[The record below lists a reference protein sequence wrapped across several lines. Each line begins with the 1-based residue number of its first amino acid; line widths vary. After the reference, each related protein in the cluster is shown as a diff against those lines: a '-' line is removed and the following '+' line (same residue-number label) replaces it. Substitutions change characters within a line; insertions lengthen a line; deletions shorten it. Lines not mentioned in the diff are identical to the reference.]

1 MLIPILISAKDNASS
16 ALKSIAASFQ
26 SLTSSA
32 ENAAKAAGNVSIKET
47 GAAKIAA
54 LREEINSSTQSLRTN
69 SAAESLRASK
79 ASLGSAEN
87 LVGERRRQH
96 ELLNTEKSAA
106 SLAQAELR
114 LAAARSKASSAGG
127 KFDLNASKIELAE
140 LEKSN
145 VGLNRISKMLGSVL
159 PSQFGAL
166 AGSGGGAFS
175 SIAGEISGADLAAGA
190 LVGTVGLGLVG
201 AFMAAGA
208 AASYLGDQFSKSVD
222 RQKTLVSSA
231 EPLVKNFGVS
241 YEEADKNVAETQK
254 RIAILGLSLPVSSEK
269 INVIASAVTT
279 PLAEMLKKAGMGIG
293 DLARYQDTIASKG
306 AILTAQT
313 PGGTPDDIS
322 RIFDRL
328 DTGTTAKG
336 LAHLELYQRSP
347 NLRAALEETFQK
359 YGIKN
364 TSELKASDKPQFM
377 LDLFNSAVTDQQVNR
392 LRGTVAAQLSQFT
405 DRLFNPTTGIFGLER
420 EMENKSGE
428 THTVFTEMS
437 RSLNILIGDGG
448 ILSNISN
455 LLGLTGDPM
464 KDLYNGIKGVNDW
477 LESLN
482 NFLKEFQKTPLNV
495 QAAKGSAEASGK
507 FFHGDLIGGIQS
519 SWKVMFPSQPT
530 PQGQP
535 TPDAQPKF
543 EGLNSRP
550 SAMGFMPLQSAIQT
564 EMRNKPTNSRL
575 LIANDSEAVLT
586 PQQLRSVSSP
596 QQTVKTENRSL
607 TLGAGAITIVA
618 NAQMNIE
625 EMAQMLIERLDL
637 EFNRSVTSLLA

>member
-201 AFMAAGA
+201 AFVAAGA

-222 RQKTLVSSA
+222 RQKVLVSDA
-231 EPLVKNFGVS
+231 EPLVKAFKIS
-241 YEEADKNVAETQK
+241 YEDADKNVKATQK
-254 RIAILGLSLPVSSEK
+254 RIALLGLDLPVSSEK
-269 INVIASAVTT
+269 INVVASGISDN
-279 PLAEMLKKAGMGIG
+279 LAGMLAKAGMGIG

-313 PGGTPDDIS
+313 PGGTPDDIN

-328 DTGTTAKG
+328 DSGTTAKG

-347 NLRAALEETFQK
+347 QLRSALEETFQK

-364 TSELKASDKPQFM
+364 TLELKASDKPQFM
-377 LDLFNSAVTDQQVNR
+377 LDLFNSAVTDQSVSR
-392 LRGTVAAQLSQFT
+392 LKGTVAAQLSQFT
-405 DRLFNPTTGIFGLER
+405 DRLFNPTTGIFGIER
-420 EMENKSGE
+420 EIEDKSGE
-428 THTVFTEMS
+428 THTVFAELS
-437 RSLNILIGDGG
+437 RSLDLIIGNNG
-448 ILSNISN
+448 ILSNVSTLI
-455 LLGLTGDPM
+455 GATGDPM

-477 LESLN
+477 LEGLN
-482 NFLKEFQKTPLNV
+482 NLLKDLQKSAPVFEAIKGSLSGVGRFFDVTSYQKTAVARLAGLKSE
-495 QAAKGSAEASGK
+495 Q
-507 FFHGDLIGGIQS
+507 Q
-519 SWKVMFPSQPT
+519 
-530 PQGQP
+530 
-535 TPDAQPKF
+535 AQPKF
-543 EGLNSRP
+543 EGTYGLMSRP
-550 SAMGFMPLQSAIQT
+550 SAMGFMPLQSAVQA

-586 PQQLRSVSSP
+586 PQQLRSVSST

-607 TLGAGAITIVA
+607 TIGDIHIYAA
-618 NAQMNIE
+618 NAQMSIE
-625 EMAQMLIERLDL
+625 ALADHVLDRIDR
-637 EFNRSVTSLLA
+637 EFDKSVTSLLA

>member
-1 MLIPILISAKDNASS
+1 MLIPILISAIDAASGTI
-16 ALKSIAASFQ
+16 KGVAASFQ
-26 SLTSSA
+26 GLTSSA
-32 ENAAKAAGNVSIKET
+32 NSAAQAAGNVSIKET

-69 SAAESLRASK
+69 SAIESLRSSK
-79 ASLGSAEN
+79 ANLNIAEG

-114 LAAARSKASSAGG
+114 LAAARSRASSAGG
-127 KFDLNASKIELAE
+127 KFDLNASKVELAA

-145 VGLNRISKMLGSVL
+145 VGLNRISSMLGSIL
-159 PSQFGAL
+159 PGQFGTL
-166 AGSGGGAFS
+166 ASTGGGAFS

-201 AFMAAGA
+201 AFMAAGK
-208 AASYLGDQFSKSVD
+208 AASYLGEQFSKSVE

-231 EPLVKNFGVS
+231 EPLVRNFGVS
-241 YEEADKNVAETQK
+241 YEEADKSVADTQK
-254 RIAILGLSLPVSSEK
+254 RIALLGLSLPVSSED
-269 INVIASAVTT
+269 INVVASGITT
-279 PLAEMLKKAGMGIG
+279 NLAGMLKKAGMGIG
-293 DLARYQDTIASKG
+293 DLAKYQDTIASKG
-306 AILTAQT
+306 AILSAST
-313 PGGTPDDIS
+313 PGGTPDDIN

-328 DTGTTAKG
+328 DSGTTAKG

-347 NLRAALEETFQK
+347 NLRAALEDTFQK

-364 TSELKASDKPQFM
+364 TTELKASDKPQFM

-392 LRGTVAAQLSQFT
+392 LRGTVAAQLSQFS

-495 QAAKGSAEASGK
+495 QAARGGAETAGK
-507 FFHGDLIGGIQS
+507 FFRGDLIGGIQS
-519 SWKVMFPSQPT
+519 AWKAMVPSS
-530 PQGQP
+530 PQSP
-535 TPDAQPKF
+535 EAQPKF
-543 EGLNSRP
+543 EGLSRP
-550 SAMGFMPLQSAIQT
+550 SAMGFMPLQSAIQA

-586 PQQLRSVSSP
+586 PQQLRSASST

-607 TLGAGAITIVA
+607 TLGSGAITIVA

-625 EMAQMLIERLDL
+625 EMAQLLFERLDD
-637 EFNRSVTSLLA
+637 EFNKSVVSLLA

>member
-1 MLIPILISAKDNASS
+1 MLIPILISAIDAASGTI
-16 ALKSIAASFQ
+16 KGVAASFQ
-26 SLTSSA
+26 GLTSSA
-32 ENAAKAAGNVSIKET
+32 NSAAQAAGNVSIKET

-69 SAAESLRASK
+69 SAIESLRSSK
-79 ASLGSAEN
+79 ANLNIAEG

-159 PSQFGAL
+159 PGQFGAL

-231 EPLVKNFGVS
+231 EPLVKNFSIS

-392 LRGTVAAQLSQFT
+392 LRGTVAAQLSQFS

-420 EMENKSGE
+420 GDLDSQKEGSQ
-428 THTVFTEMS
+428 TVFTELS
-437 RSLNILIGDGG
+437 RSLDLIIGDGG

-455 LLGLTGDPM
+455 LMGLTGDPM

-495 QAAKGSAEASGK
+495 QAARGGAETAGK
-507 FFHGDLIGGIQS
+507 FFRGDLIGGIQS
-519 SWKVMFPSQPT
+519 AWKAMVPSSPHS
-530 PQGQP
+530 
-535 TPDAQPKF
+535 PDAQPKF
-543 EGLNSRP
+543 EGLSRP
-550 SAMGFMPLQSAIQT
+550 SAMGFMPLQSAVQA
-564 EMRNKPTNSRL
+564 EMRNKPTNARL
-575 LIANDSEAVLT
+575 LIANDSETILT
-586 PQQLRSVSSP
+586 PQQLRSVSST

-625 EMAQMLIERLDL
+625 DMAQMLIERLDL
-637 EFNRSVTSLLA
+637 EFDKSVTNLLA

>member
-1 MLIPILISAKDNASS
+1 MLIPILISAIDAASGTI
-16 ALKSIAASFQ
+16 KGVAASFQ
-26 SLTSSA
+26 GLTSSA
-32 ENAAKAAGNVSIKET
+32 NSAAQAASNVSIKET

-54 LREEINSSTQSLRTN
+54 LRSEINASTQSLRTN
-69 SAAESLRASK
+69 SVIESLRSSK
-79 ASLGSAEN
+79 ASLNIAEG

-114 LAAARSKASSAGG
+114 LAAARSRASSAGG
-127 KFDLNASKIELAE
+127 KFDLNASKVELAA

-145 VGLNRISKMLGSVL
+145 VGLSRISGMLGSIL
-159 PSQFGAL
+159 PGQFGTL
-166 AGSGGGAFS
+166 ASTGGGAFS

-201 AFMAAGA
+201 AFMAAGK
-208 AASYLGDQFSKSVD
+208 AASYLGEQFSKSVE

-231 EPLVKNFGVS
+231 EPLVRNFSIS
-241 YEEADKNVAETQK
+241 YEEADKSVADTQK
-254 RIAILGLSLPVSSEK
+254 RIALLGLSLPVSSED
-269 INVIASAVTT
+269 INVVASGITT
-279 PLAEMLKKAGMGIG
+279 NLAGMLKKAGMGIG
-293 DLARYQDTIASKG
+293 DLAKYQDTIASKG
-306 AILTAQT
+306 AILSAST
-313 PGGTPDDIS
+313 PGGTPDDIN

-328 DTGTTAKG
+328 DSGTTAKG

-347 NLRAALEETFQK
+347 QLRSALEETFQK

-364 TSELKASDKPQFM
+364 TLELKASDKPQFM
-377 LDLFNSAVTDQQVNR
+377 LDLFNSAVTDQSVTR
-392 LRGTVAAQLSQFT
+392 LKGTVAAQLSQFT
-405 DRLFNPTTGIFGLER
+405 DRLFNPTTGIFGIER
-420 EMENKSGE
+420 GDLDSQKEGSQ
-428 THTVFTEMS
+428 TVFTELS
-437 RSLNILIGDGG
+437 RSLDLIIGDGG

-495 QAAKGSAEASGK
+495 QAARGAAETSGK

-519 SWKVMFPSQPT
+519 AWKTMLPPSQPS
-530 PQGQP
+530 
-535 TPDAQPKF
+535 PDAQPKF
-543 EGLNSRP
+543 EGTYGLMSRP
-550 SAMGFMPLQSAIQT
+550 SAMGFMPLQSAIQA

-586 PQQLRSVSSP
+586 PQQLRSVSST
-596 QQTVKTENRSL
+596 QQSVKTENRSL

-625 EMAQMLIERLDL
+625 EMAQMLIQKLDD
-637 EFNRSVTSLLA
+637 EFNKSVTSLLA